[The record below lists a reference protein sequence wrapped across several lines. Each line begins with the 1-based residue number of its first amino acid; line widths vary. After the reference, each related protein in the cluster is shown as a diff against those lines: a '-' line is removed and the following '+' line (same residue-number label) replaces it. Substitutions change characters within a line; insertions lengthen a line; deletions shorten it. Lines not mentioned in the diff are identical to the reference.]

1 MSVCVCVHVRTL
13 HAMGPWSV
21 SGDDDIHINEVLSGS
36 AKVGCTL
43 WEAPR

>member
-1 MSVCVCVHVRTL
+1 MCVCAHTL

-21 SGDDDIHINEVLSGS
+21 SGDDDVYINEVLSGS
-36 AKVGCTL
+36 AKVSCTL